1 MCSKKQIS
9 KTNSEIDSETNIPH
23 SNCKNCLNCGTELKG
38 TYCHNCGQH
47 ITDHTI
53 TVKSFLLN
61 YLDNAFWWDSK
72 HFKTLRLL
80 IGRPGFL
87 TNEYLSGKFV
97 SQVQPLKLNMFLL
110 FVFITLFVSFS
121 SPERINNPVQNLV
134 DNDMFSSIVQME
146 FIKDDEVYFNKA
158 LASPR
163 DTVEIL
169 APLYIA
175 QEYSSLIN
183 CHQVI
188 YDTQGTDIDKWI
200 AIIPHSFIE
209 DNIIK
214 SDANGTYRFNVQE
227 SHMVENL
234 EIFKSVWDQLSELA
248 SVHFPMLIL
257 LTAPFLSLSLLI
269 VLREKKRPFVTHF
282 IFSMH
287 YIAFVELIFIFIYL
301 LYLIINPST
310 DILNIIFTFCS
321 CTYLM
326 LSFREVYKT
335 SWLRSV
341 TKALLSCGIYYAICF
356 FIFCIVFI
364 IACINVSKHH
374 M

>member
-1 MCSKKQIS
+1 MCSKKQIK
-9 KTNSEIDSETNIPH
+9 KTNSEIDSETNISH
-23 SNCKNCLNCGTELKG
+23 TNCLNCGTELKG

-47 ITDHTI
+47 ITDHTL

-61 YLDNAFWWDSK
+61 YLDNAFWWDSQ

-80 IGRPGFL
+80 ISRPGFL

-121 SPERINNPVQNLV
+121 SPEKINNSIQSFTN
-134 DNDMFSSIVQME
+134 NEMFFSAIQME
-146 FIKDDEVYFNKA
+146 AIKNDEVYFNKA

-163 DTVEIL
+163 DTVELL
-169 APLYIA
+169 APLFFA
-175 QEYSSLIN
+175 KEYSTLIS

-188 YDTQGTDIDKWI
+188 YDTNGTDVDKWI
-200 AIIPHSFIE
+200 AIVPHSFIE

-214 SDANGTYRFNVQE
+214 TDENGTYHYNAQE
-227 SHMVENL
+227 SHTLRNL
-234 EIFKSVWDQLSELA
+234 SIAKSIWEQMSELTL
-248 SVHFPMLIL
+248 VHFPMLIL

-269 VLREKKRPFVTHF
+269 VLREKKRPFVAHF

-287 YIAFVELIFIFIYL
+287 YIAFIELIFIFIYL
-301 LYLIINPST
+301 LYLFINPPT
-310 DILNIIFTFCS
+310 EILNIIFALSS
-321 CTYLM
+321 CTYFT

-335 SWLRSV
+335 TWFRSI
-341 TKALLSCGIYYAICF
+341 TKAFFSCGIYYAICL
-356 FIFCIVFI
+356 FIFSIVFF
-364 IACINVSKHH
+364 IACIKASKYYL
-374 M
+374 